1 MTFFR
6 RNITI
11 GRAIIDKCDRE
22 ACLESENCHDHHH
35 KNKRWF
41 KKWASHFRQAVLIGR
56 SRPMAQCVSVPK
68 VLLIFGV
75 ASVCIVIGIKAF
87 TSITV
92 ASFRFFTSTQS
103 DLTSD
108 QPTMRS
114 SKSLNPYWTEA
125 EIFTGFFCS
134 RMSNYIEDT
143 RIANKQILLDLQNET
158 VEISMNYYFGSAKD
172 IVSQHIHDGGSW
184 DLDKV
189 HQIFLALETY
199 RQSFGLERSNVTFVD
214 IGAHIGWFSTV
225 MAYAGYN
232 VISFEAMPQ
241 NELILR
247 KNQCAFNLNAK
258 NNKWMIFNK
267 ALGEDKQLCR
277 IVSHNINVGDGLT
290 VCDENA
296 TLPPDYGV
304 RASVQ
309 VERLD
314 DIVDSDMIAL
324 LHIGVVKIDVENYE
338 KFILLGGQNFFNST
352 TINLLLIEFLRGISE
367 DTMSRNRFVYEFL
380 NSSGFTVSRQVGG
393 PLIMFDEIESSIMNG
408 PLDAIAWRK
417 DLPYQSY

>member
-11 GRAIIDKCDRE
+11 GRASIGECDRE
-22 ACLESENCHDHHH
+22 ALESDKCHDHHH
-35 KNKRWF
+35 NNKRWF
-41 KKWASHFRQAVLIGR
+41 KKWVSIFCQAVLIGR
-56 SRPMAQCVSVPK
+56 SRPMVQCFSLPK
-68 VLLIFGV
+68 VLLFLAI
-75 ASVCIVIGIKAF
+75 ASVCIVIGFKAF
-87 TSITV
+87 ASMTV
-92 ASFRFFTSTQS
+92 ESMGFFPCTQS
-103 DLTSD
+103 DLNSEST
-108 QPTMRS
+108 TMRS
-114 SKSLNPYWTEA
+114 SKSLNPYWAEA
-125 EIFTGFFCS
+125 EIFTSFFCS
-134 RMSNYIEDT
+134 RMSNYIKDAG
-143 RIANKQILLDLQNET
+143 IANKQIKLDLQTET
-158 VEISMNYYFGSAKD
+158 VDISMNYYFGSARD
-172 IVSQHIHDGGSW
+172 IVSQRIHGRGYW

-189 HQIFLALETY
+189 HQIFRALETY
-199 RQSFGLERSNVTFVD
+199 RQSYGLERSNVTFVD

-247 KNQCAFNLNAK
+247 KNQCIFNLNAK
-258 NNKWMIFNK
+258 NNKWTIFNK
-267 ALGEDKQLCR
+267 ALGEGKQLCR
-277 IVSHNINVGDGLT
+277 IVSHNVNVGDGHT

-296 TLPPDYGV
+296 ALPPNYGV
-304 RASVQ
+304 RACIQ

-314 DIVDSDMIAL
+314 DIVDPDSIAL

-352 TINLLLIEFLRGISE
+352 SINLILIEFLRGISE